1 MKRALVLVILLA
13 AALTVAPGGASA
25 APESGRRG
33 YTGWLDG
40 AEYRVEMPEHWNGSL
55 VLYSHPYYVPGIPPG
70 IGLAN
75 RTETE
80 NWLLDRGY
88 ALAASDF
95 TGRYGAVYDQGPRD
109 QLALLDWIEANIGK
123 PARTIALG
131 SSMGAALSVRLAE
144 ENPDR
149 IDGVAAL
156 CGPLDL
162 GASWNLSLD
171 VTFAIRTLLAPDS
184 DIDLVRPRDP
194 AAAARALQ
202 SAVDEALVT
211 PEGRAR
217 LALAGAMGNVPSWNS
232 AFRPEPDALA
242 DRVRQMA
249 EVAAVHIWG
258 FGPVSRVDLEQRAG
272 GNPSWNTGIDYGRQL
287 AKSEQR
293 DLVREAYRAAGL
305 DVGPDLARLAAA
317 PRVAADPAAVA
328 WMDRNGV
335 PDGITPA
342 PVVTLHN
349 TADAAVAEHERW
361 YSGRVRRYGAPER
374 LRQLYADRAT
384 HCAFT
389 PAEEIVT
396 LRVLFERIETGRWPE
411 LSPRVLNAQAGR
423 LGGEYGTVYDYPTDS
438 YGPVAPAFTR
448 FSPSQPLR
456 PSS

>member
-1 MKRALVLVILLA
+1 MKRALALVTLLA
-13 AALTVAPGGASA
+13 AGLAVAPGVASA

-33 YTGWLDG
+33 YTGWLGG

-55 VLYSHPYYVPGIPPG
+55 VLYSHGYFPPGMPPG

-75 RTETE
+75 RPETE
-80 NWLLDRGY
+80 RWLLDRGY

-95 TGRYGAVYDQGPRD
+95 TGRYGAVYDQAPRD
-109 QLALLDWIEANIGK
+109 QVALLDWIEENIGK
-123 PARTIALG
+123 PRTTVALG
-131 SSMGAALSVRLAE
+131 SSMGGALSVLLAE
-144 ENPDR
+144 GNPDR
-149 IDGVAAL
+149 VDGVAAL

-162 GASWNLSLD
+162 GGSWNLSLD
-171 VTFAIRTLLAPDS
+171 ITFAIRTLLAPS
-184 DIDLVRPRDP
+184 ADIDLVRPRDP
-194 AAAARALQ
+194 MGSAQALQ
-202 SAVDEALVT
+202 AAVDEALTT

-217 LALAGAMGNVPSWNS
+217 LALAGALGNVPSWNS
-232 AFRPEPDALA
+232 ALQPEPAGLV
-242 DRVRQMA
+242 DRIRQMA
-249 EVAAVHIWG
+249 ELAGMHIWT
-258 FGPVSRVDLEQRAG
+258 FGPPARGDLEQRAG

-287 AKSEQR
+287 AKSDQR

-305 DVGPDLARLAAA
+305 DVGPDLTRLAEA

-328 WMDRNGV
+328 WMDRFGV
-335 PDGITPA
+335 PDGTTPA

-349 TADAAVAEHERW
+349 TADAAVSEHERW
-361 YSGRVRRYGAPER
+361 YAGQVRRYGAPGQ

-396 LRVLFERIETGRWPE
+396 LRVLFERIDSGRWPA
-411 LSPRVLNAQAGR
+411 LSPRELNAQAGG
-423 LGGEYGTVYDYPTDS
+423 LGEEYGTVYDYPTNS

-448 FSPSQPLR
+448 FSPAQPLR